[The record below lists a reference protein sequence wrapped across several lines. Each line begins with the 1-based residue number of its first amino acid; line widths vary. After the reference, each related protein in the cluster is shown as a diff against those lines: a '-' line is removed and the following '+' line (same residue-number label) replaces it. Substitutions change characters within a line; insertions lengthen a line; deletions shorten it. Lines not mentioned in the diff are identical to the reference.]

1 MDEGTQAARQQEPP
15 PRTGV
20 TLQRPVIVALLYLL
34 NIFVGFSVFVGLV
47 LAYVW
52 RGEAETQAWEKT
64 HYTYLIR
71 TFWIGLAVFVGTF
84 VLLIGSMVG
93 LAFDQA
99 GQSDPPE
106 PGFFLGFFG
115 VIGVWL
121 ASAVWFCIRCVLSL
135 VKAGE
140 CKPMPRPR
148 TWLF

>member
-1 MDEGTQAARQQEPP
+1 MDEGTQAARQPEPP

-71 TFWIGLAVFVGTF
+71 TFWIGAAVFVGTF
-84 VLLIGSMVG
+84 VLLIATIFGV
-93 LAFDQA
+93 AIDQA
-99 GQSDPPE
+99 GRSDQAD

-121 ASAVWFCIRCVLSL
+121 MSAAWFCIRCVLSL
-135 VKAGE
+135 VKAGDG
-140 CKPMPRPR
+140 KPMPRPG